1 MEPTQRLA
9 EGRGQGGKDANE
21 ESDFSIE
28 SEEDSWLKIFHIGF
42 VWSFYPILLLKNI
55 IFEKLYN
62 KSINLISFK
71 KCKGRVLNWLQ

>member
-9 EGRGQGGKDANE
+9 EGRGQGAKDANE

-42 VWSFYPILLLKNI
+42 VWSFYPILLLENI
-55 IFEKLYN
+55 IFEKV
-62 KSINLISFK
+62 I
-71 KCKGRVLNWLQ
+71 Q